1 MLAYP
6 HVAGVEVD
14 GDVVRLVGYAVLG
27 EELDDVVLRDE
38 LLVQVEGG
46 VGVAAVQEQA
56 LEAVPDE
63 EDVDTCVRYPSY

>member
-1 MLAYP
+1 MDLPPAAKRGALRPDVDQPYRAYP

-46 VGVAAVQEQA
+46 VGVAA
-56 LEAVPDE
+56 
-63 EDVDTCVRYPSY
+63 